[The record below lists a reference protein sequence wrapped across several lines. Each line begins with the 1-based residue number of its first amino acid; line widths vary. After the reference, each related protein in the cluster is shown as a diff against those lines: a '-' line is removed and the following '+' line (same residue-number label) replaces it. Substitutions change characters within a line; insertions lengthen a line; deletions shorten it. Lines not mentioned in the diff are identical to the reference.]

1 MRIYFTPEI
10 PLHGVLFF
18 LQLTLITS
26 KSMISNPSSAEQS
39 GLLSIKRKKKHKTE
53 VSNIGNSTTLQ
64 RFKDKLLINS
74 SLLKRFLNTCLF

>member
-1 MRIYFTPEI
+1 MECC
-10 PLHGVLFF
+10 FF
-18 LQLTLITS
+18 FQLQLITS
-26 KSMISNPSSAEQS
+26 KSMISNPSSAEHS
-39 GLLSIKRKKKHKTE
+39 LVFFPLKGKKKNNHKTE